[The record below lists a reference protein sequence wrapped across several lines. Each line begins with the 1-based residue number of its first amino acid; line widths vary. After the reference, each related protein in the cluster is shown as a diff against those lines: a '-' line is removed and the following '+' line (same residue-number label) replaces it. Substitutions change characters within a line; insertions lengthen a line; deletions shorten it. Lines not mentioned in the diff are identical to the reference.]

1 MLCFNFAVLSLND
14 LLVFVNFY
22 FINFVLWFDDLFVCL
37 FLWFLFH
44 YCCFVICIVSSSF
57 TGILIFFMFSFY
69 LLKLFLIYNWS
80 INLLLF
86 NRRFHSYRLTFRLPE
101 TTGRCYGCY
110 WSPITTCW
118 PLRFAK
124 SCFSC
129 VNAWHSFPQKSAK
142 QNQNKAK

>member
-1 MLCFNFAVLSLND
+1 MNKNILNIWKYFVLWNKWNKLMLCFNFAVLSLND

-69 LLKLFLIYNWS
+69 LLSYWNYFWSTIGPLIYYYLIEGS
-80 INLLLF
+80 I
-86 NRRFHSYRLTFRLPE
+86 H
-101 TTGRCYGCY
+101 
-110 WSPITTCW
+110 ID
-118 PLRFAK
+118 
-124 SCFSC
+124 
-129 VNAWHSFPQKSAK
+129 WHFDCQK
-142 QNQNKAK
+142 QLVDVTDVIGLQ